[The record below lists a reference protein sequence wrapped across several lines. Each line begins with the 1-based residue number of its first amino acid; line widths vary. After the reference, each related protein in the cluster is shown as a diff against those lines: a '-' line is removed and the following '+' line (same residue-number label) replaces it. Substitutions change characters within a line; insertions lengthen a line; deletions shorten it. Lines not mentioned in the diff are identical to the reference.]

1 MDHAGAIIESELLD
15 LSQLTLEDVQAYR
28 NGHEWQNVERRLLR
42 EFSNPSVFAG
52 DPKSSAAL

>member
-42 EFSNPSVFAG
+42 EFGNPSVFAG
-52 DPKSSAAL
+52 DPTPPASL